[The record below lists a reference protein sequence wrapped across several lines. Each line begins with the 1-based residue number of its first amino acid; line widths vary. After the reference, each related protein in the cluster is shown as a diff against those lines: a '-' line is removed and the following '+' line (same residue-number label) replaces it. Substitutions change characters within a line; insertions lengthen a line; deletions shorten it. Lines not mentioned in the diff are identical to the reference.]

1 VPTTSLC
8 VTDVGF
14 VGAQMASPKSDSCRN
29 GGELRVQV
37 QTKSFATTRI
47 HDMLCNYLRL
57 ELFCEEDVGRLDVP
71 VDHRPR
77 AAGVQVAQSLRD
89 PQRSLVPVLPR
100 QRRL

>member
-1 VPTTSLC
+1 
-8 VTDVGF
+8 
-14 VGAQMASPKSDSCRN
+14 
-29 GGELRVQV
+29 
-37 QTKSFATTRI
+37 
-47 HDMLCNYLRL
+47 MLCNYLRL

-77 AAGVQVAQSLRD
+77 AAGVQVAQGLRD